1 MNDDNQLSNLIGL
14 LYEAVIDSNRWKD
27 TIGLCGK
34 YIGGVDTQLISFDK
48 KTNTPISAVIAETE
62 FPISESENY
71 VNYYGLIAPRLHYF
85 LSGSLG
91 EWRSCHDI
99 IHNQSFID
107 KSEFYQDFLLPLG
120 ARYAIAGRIDENE
133 TTCSILGVI
142 GAVNQRPFDEVAQL
156 AAKRLTPHL
165 QRAIRL
171 HKHTQALQIKAEL
184 GAMAIDAFDLS
195 MIIVDSKATI
205 LHLNVKA
212 EQFLNI
218 KSSGLNSS
226 SGQLTS
232 QYSENRQQL
241 ARMVDLATR
250 HPAMGGAMVLQ
261 NNKSLQV
268 FVTPLPAASKFARD
282 WQIPLALVLIV
293 EMGKTVSNLH
303 LLAEIYDF
311 SPAELRVVKALL
323 SGKTPEIHAHEMGVS
338 INTVRTQLRALFCK
352 TQTRGQTELIA
363 LLSQLPPLHTCSN

>member
-1 MNDDNQLSNLIGL
+1 MNDDDQLDDLIGL
-14 LYEAVIDSNRWKD
+14 LYEAVIDSNRWKEA
-27 TIGLCGK
+27 IGLCGK
-34 YIGGVDTQLISFDK
+34 YIGGVDTQLLTMDK
-48 KTNTPISAVIAETE
+48 KTNIPISAVIAETE

-71 VNYYGLIAPRLHYF
+71 VNYYGQIDPRLHYF

-99 IHNQSFID
+99 INSQSFID

-133 TTCSILGVI
+133 TTCTILGVI
-142 GAVNQRPFDEVAQL
+142 GAVNQRPFDELAQL
-156 AAKRLTPHL
+156 AAKRFTPHL

-184 GAMAIDAFDLS
+184 GAMAIDAFALS

-205 LHLNVKA
+205 LHLNTKA
-212 EQFLNI
+212 EQFLNV
-218 KSSGLNSS
+218 KSNGLNSRL
-226 SGQLTS
+226 GQLTS
-232 QYSENRQQL
+232 PNAESRQQL
-241 ARMVDLATR
+241 ARMISSATT

-293 EMGKTVSNLH
+293 EVGKTVSNLH

-311 SPAELRVVKALL
+311 SPAEFRVAAALL
-323 SGKTPEIHAHEMGVS
+323 AGKSPEEYAQDAGLS
-338 INTVRTQLRALFCK
+338 INTIRTQLRNIFSK
-352 TQTRGQTELIA
+352 TGTRRQSELVAI
-363 LLSQLPPLHTCSN
+363 LSNTPPILT